1 MPERSGNG
9 SNLTL
14 PERSGKPSPPLGE
27 RLDFTPVTS
36 RTVTLLDVA
45 RAAGVS
51 KSTVSDALQGSGRVA
66 EATRDRVRA
75 VAEDLGYRPNSAAR
89 RLRRASTGAVGLHL
103 PATATRLDYYMNLAF
118 GAVERAQ
125 EDGLDMVLLAPS
137 GAAGG
142 RIASRVDGLL
152 VIDPEPGDSAVPGLL
167 DAGVPVVTGERYL
180 GPATGPSGA
189 VVCDNAA
196 SLTALLDH
204 VTERGARRP
213 ALLAPSGSSAW
224 ATALRATA
232 GSWGRAHG
240 VAVTLRTVPFAATP
254 AEAEAATLALLAADP
269 AVDAVICA
277 PDGSAPGALR
287 AAAALGRKVGAS
299 GASGTSG
306 AGSAS
311 GASGA
316 TSTSGA
322 IDGNGRTGEGSRTEH
337 DRSEGG
343 RTEGDRTEH
352 GGPGKP
358 ASPGSTDPAAGPL
371 GAGLLVAS
379 CVDGTA
385 TRGAEPPVTA
395 VDLRPAAYGRA
406 CAELLCDILA
416 GRTAPDTVRRHSWSL
431 ETRTS
436 TGPPG

>member
-1 MPERSGNG
+1 M
-9 SNLTL
+9 
-14 PERSGKPSPPLGE
+14 
-27 RLDFTPVTS
+27 TS

-75 VAEDLGYRPNSAAR
+75 VAEELGYRPNSAAR

-232 GSWGRAHG
+232 GSWGRTHG

-277 PDGSAPGALR
+277 PDGSAPGVLR
-287 AAAALGRKVGAS
+287 AATALGRKVGAS
-299 GASGTSG
+299 GTSDTSG
-306 AGSAS
+306 ASS
-311 GASGA
+311 ASGA

-322 IDGNGRTGEGSRTEH
+322 IDGNGITG
-337 DRSEGG
+337 
-343 RTEGDRTEH
+343 EGDRTEH
-352 GGPGKP
+352 G
-358 ASPGSTDPAAGPL
+358 SPGGTDAAVGPV

-416 GRTAPDTVRRHSWSL
+416 GRAAPDTVRRHSWSL
-431 ETRTS
+431 ETRAS
-436 TGPPG
+436 TRPPG

>member
-1 MPERSGNG
+1 M
-9 SNLTL
+9 
-14 PERSGKPSPPLGE
+14 
-27 RLDFTPVTS
+27 TS

-75 VAEDLGYRPNSAAR
+75 VAEELGYRPNSAAR

-213 ALLAPSGSSAW
+213 ALLAPAGSSAW

-240 VAVTLRTVPFAATP
+240 VTVTLRTVPFAATP
-254 AEAEAATLALLAADP
+254 AEAEAATRALLAADP

-277 PDGSAPGALR
+277 PDGSAPGVLR
-287 AAAALGRKVGAS
+287 AAAALGRKVGAIS
-299 GASGTSG
+299 TGGASG
-306 AGSAS
+306 AHEAS
-311 GASGA
+311 GASDE
-316 TSTSGA
+316 S
-322 IDGNGRTGEGSRTEH
+322 GRTGEGG
-337 DRSEGG
+337 RSEGG
-343 RTEGDRTEH
+343 
-352 GGPGKP
+352 GPGR
-358 ASPGSTDPAAGPL
+358 PGGAGAAVGTV

-416 GRTAPDTVRRHSWSL
+416 DRAAPDTVRRHSWSL
-431 ETRTS
+431 ETRAS
-436 TGPPG
+436 TGSPG

>member
-1 MPERSGNG
+1 M
-9 SNLTL
+9 
-14 PERSGKPSPPLGE
+14 
-27 RLDFTPVTS
+27 TS

-75 VAEDLGYRPNSAAR
+75 VAEELGYRPNSAAR

-254 AEAEAATLALLAADP
+254 AEAEAATRALLAADP

-277 PDGSAPGALR
+277 PDGSAPGVLR
-287 AAAALGRKVGAS
+287 AATALGRKVGA
-299 GASGTSG
+299 T
-306 AGSAS
+306 SAS
-311 GASGA
+311 EASGA
-316 TSTSGA
+316 TSASSACGTTSASG
-322 IDGNGRTGEGSRTEH
+322 GNGRNGEGA
-337 DRSEGG
+337 RSEGARSESARSGSAGHG
-343 RTEGDRTEH
+343 RP
-352 GGPGKP
+352 GG
-358 ASPGSTDPAAGPL
+358 AAAAVGPMS
-371 GAGLLVAS
+371 GGLLVAS

-416 GRTAPDTVRRHSWSL
+416 DRAAPDTVRRHSWSL
-431 ETRTS
+431 ETRAS
-436 TGPPG
+436 TGSPG

>member
-1 MPERSGNG
+1 M
-9 SNLTL
+9 
-14 PERSGKPSPPLGE
+14 
-27 RLDFTPVTS
+27 TS

-66 EATRDRVRA
+66 EATRDRVRT
-75 VAEDLGYRPNSAAR
+75 VAEALGYRPNSAAR
-89 RLRRASTGAVGLHL
+89 HLRRASTGAVGLHL

-137 GAAGG
+137 GATGG

-152 VIDPEPGDSAVPGLL
+152 VIDPEAGDSAVPGLL

-224 ATALRATA
+224 ATALRTTA

-240 VAVTLRTVPFAATP
+240 VTVTLRTVPFASTP
-254 AEAEAATLALLAADP
+254 AEAEAATRALLAADP

-277 PDGSAPGALR
+277 PDGSAPGVLR
-287 AAAALGRKVGAS
+287 AAAALGRE
-299 GASGTSG
+299 
-306 AGSAS
+306 AGRA
-311 GASGA
+311 
-316 TSTSGA
+316 
-322 IDGNGRTGEGSRTEH
+322 GE
-337 DRSEGG
+337 
-343 RTEGDRTEH
+343 
-352 GGPGKP
+352 
-358 ASPGSTDPAAGPL
+358 ADPRAGV
-371 GAGLLVAS
+371 ALLVAS
-379 CVDGTA
+379 CVDGPA

-406 CAELLCDILA
+406 CADLLCDILA
-416 GRTAPDTVRRHSWSL
+416 GRAAPDTVRRHAWSL
-431 ETRTS
+431 ETRAS
-436 TGPPG
+436 TGSPGSPG

>member
-1 MPERSGNG
+1 M
-9 SNLTL
+9 
-14 PERSGKPSPPLGE
+14 
-27 RLDFTPVTS
+27 TS

-45 RAAGVS
+45 RTAGVS

-75 VAEDLGYRPNSAAR
+75 VAEELGYRPNSAAR

-240 VAVTLRTVPFAATP
+240 VAVTLRAVPFAATP
-254 AEAEAATLALLAADP
+254 AEAEAATRALLAADP

-277 PDGSAPGALR
+277 PDGSAPGVLR

-299 GASGTSG
+299 SACGTTR
-306 AGSAS
+306 AS
-311 GASGA
+311 GASRA
-316 TSTSGA
+316 S
-322 IDGNGRTGEGSRTEH
+322 DGNGRTGEGG
-337 DRSEGG
+337 RSEGG
-343 RTEGDRTEH
+343 G
-352 GGPGKP
+352 
-358 ASPGSTDPAAGPL
+358 TDAAAGPV

-416 GRTAPDTVRRHSWSL
+416 DRAALDTVRRHSWSL
-431 ETRTS
+431 ETRAS
-436 TGPPG
+436 TGSPG

>member
-1 MPERSGNG
+1 M
-9 SNLTL
+9 
-14 PERSGKPSPPLGE
+14 
-27 RLDFTPVTS
+27 TS

-51 KSTVSDALQGSGRVA
+51 KSTASDALQGSGRVA

-75 VAEDLGYRPNSAAR
+75 VADELGYRPNSAAR

-152 VIDPEPGDSAVPGLL
+152 VIDPEAGDSAVPGLL

-180 GPATGPSGA
+180 GPAAAPSAA

-213 ALLAPSGSSAW
+213 AVLAPSGSSAW

-232 GSWGRAHG
+232 RSWGLAHG
-240 VAVTLRTVPFAATP
+240 MEVALRTVPFAATP
-254 AEAEAATLALLAADP
+254 AEAEETTRALLTADP

-277 PDGSAPGALR
+277 PDGSTPGVLR
-287 AAAALGRKVGAS
+287 AATALGHEVGTAGGGGTTDES
-299 GASGTSG
+299 GGIA
-306 AGSAS
+306 
-311 GASGA
+311 
-316 TSTSGA
+316 
-322 IDGNGRTGEGSRTEH
+322 
-337 DRSEGG
+337 RS
-343 RTEGDRTEH
+343 
-352 GGPGKP
+352 
-358 ASPGSTDPAAGPL
+358 
-371 GAGLLVAS
+371 GLLIAS
-379 CVDGTA
+379 CVDGPA

-416 GRTAPDTVRRHSWSL
+416 GRAAPDTVRRHAWSL
-431 ETRTS
+431 ETRAS
-436 TGPPG
+436 TGSPG

>member
-1 MPERSGNG
+1 M
-9 SNLTL
+9 
-14 PERSGKPSPPLGE
+14 
-27 RLDFTPVTS
+27 TS

-75 VAEDLGYRPNSAAR
+75 VAEELGYRPNSAAR

-137 GAAGG
+137 GVAGG

-204 VTERGARRP
+204 VAERGARHP

-240 VAVTLRTVPFAATP
+240 VTVTLRTVPFAATP
-254 AEAEAATLALLAADP
+254 AEAEAATRALLAADP

-277 PDGSAPGALR
+277 PDGSAPGVLR
-287 AAAALGRKVGAS
+287 AAAALGRKIGAS
-299 GASGTSG
+299 GASGASS
-306 AGSAS
+306 ACEAS
-311 GASGA
+311 GGNGAS
-316 TSTSGA
+316 
-322 IDGNGRTGEGSRTEH
+322 DGNGRTGEGG
-337 DRSEGG
+337 RSEGG
-343 RTEGDRTEH
+343 
-352 GGPGKP
+352 GPGR
-358 ASPGSTDPAAGPL
+358 PGGTGAAVGL
-371 GAGLLVAS
+371 AGTGLLVAS

-395 VDLRPAAYGRA
+395 VDLHPTAYGRA

-416 GRTAPDTVRRHSWSL
+416 DRAAPDTVRRHSWSL
-431 ETRTS
+431 ETRAS
-436 TGPPG
+436 TGSPG

>member
-1 MPERSGNG
+1 M
-9 SNLTL
+9 T
-14 PERSGKPSPPLGE
+14 SP
-27 RLDFTPVTS
+27 
-36 RTVTLLDVA
+36 TVTLLDVA

-66 EATRDRVRA
+66 AATRDRVRA
-75 VAEDLGYRPNSAAR
+75 VADELGYRPNSAAR

-125 EDGLDMVLLAPS
+125 EDGLDVVLLAPS
-137 GAAGG
+137 GASGG

-152 VIDPEPGDSAVPGLL
+152 VIDPEVGDSAVPGLL

-180 GPATGPSGA
+180 GPATDPSGA

-213 ALLAPSGSSAW
+213 ALLAPEGSSAW

-232 GSWGRAHG
+232 RSWGQAQG
-240 VAVTLRTVPFAATP
+240 VEVTVRTVPFAATP
-254 AEAEAATLALLAADP
+254 GEAEETTRALLTADP

-277 PDGSAPGALR
+277 PDGSAPGVLR
-287 AAAALGRKVGAS
+287 AAAALGREVGGVDSDRTGGGRPGGS
-299 GASGTSG
+299 GEAGDSRAGTS
-306 AGSAS
+306 
-311 GASGA
+311 
-316 TSTSGA
+316 
-322 IDGNGRTGEGSRTEH
+322 
-337 DRSEGG
+337 
-343 RTEGDRTEH
+343 
-352 GGPGKP
+352 
-358 ASPGSTDPAAGPL
+358 
-371 GAGLLVAS
+371 LLVAS
-379 CVDGTA
+379 CVDGTT
-385 TRGAEPPVTA
+385 TRSAEPPVTA

-416 GRTAPDTVRRHSWSL
+416 DRAAPDTVRRHAWSL
-431 ETRTS
+431 ETRAS
-436 TGPPG
+436 TGPPD

>member
-1 MPERSGNG
+1 M
-9 SNLTL
+9 
-14 PERSGKPSPPLGE
+14 
-27 RLDFTPVTS
+27 
-36 RTVTLLDVA
+36 DVPTT
-45 RAAGVS
+45 GVS

-66 EATRDRVRA
+66 EATRGRVRA
-75 VAEDLGYRPNSAAR
+75 VAQELGYRPNSAAR
-89 RLRRASTGAVGLHL
+89 RLRRASAGAVGLHL

-137 GAAGG
+137 GASGG

-152 VIDPEPGDSAVPGLL
+152 VIDPEIGDSAVPWLL

-232 GSWGRAHG
+232 RSWGLAHG
-240 VAVTLRTVPFAATP
+240 AEVAVRTVPFAATP
-254 AEAEAATLALLAADP
+254 GEAEEATRALLAADP

-277 PDGSAPGALR
+277 PDGSAPGVLR
-287 AAAALGRKVGAS
+287 AAAALGRE
-299 GASGTSG
+299 
-306 AGSAS
+306 AGSA
-311 GASGA
+311 
-316 TSTSGA
+316 
-322 IDGNGRTGEGSRTEH
+322 GEG
-337 DRSEGG
+337 RS
-343 RTEGDRTEH
+343 
-352 GGPGKP
+352 
-358 ASPGSTDPAAGPL
+358 
-371 GAGLLVAS
+371 GLLVAS

-385 TRGAEPPVTA
+385 TRSAEPPVTA

-416 GRTAPDTVRRHSWSL
+416 DRAAPDTVRRHAWSL
-431 ETRTS
+431 ETRAS
-436 TGPPG
+436 TGPA

>member
-1 MPERSGNG
+1 M
-9 SNLTL
+9 
-14 PERSGKPSPPLGE
+14 
-27 RLDFTPVTS
+27 TS

-75 VAEDLGYRPNSAAR
+75 VAEELGYRPNSAAR

-240 VAVTLRTVPFAATP
+240 VAVTLRTVPFASTP
-254 AEAEAATLALLAADP
+254 AEAEAATRALLAADP

-277 PDGSAPGALR
+277 PDGSAPGVLR
-287 AAAALGRKVGAS
+287 AATALGRKVGATS
-299 GASGTSG
+299 TSSACGTTSASSASEASGTSG
-306 AGSAS
+306 
-311 GASGA
+311 
-316 TSTSGA
+316 
-322 IDGNGRTGEGSRTEH
+322 GNGRN
-337 DRSEGG
+337 SEGG
-343 RTEGDRTEH
+343 RSESA
-352 GGPGKP
+352 GPGR
-358 ASPGSTDPAAGPL
+358 PGGAAAAVGPMS
-371 GAGLLVAS
+371 AGLLVAS

-416 GRTAPDTVRRHSWSL
+416 DRAAPDTVRRHSWSL
-431 ETRTS
+431 ETRAS
-436 TGPPG
+436 TGSPG

>member
-1 MPERSGNG
+1 M
-9 SNLTL
+9 
-14 PERSGKPSPPLGE
+14 
-27 RLDFTPVTS
+27 TS

-75 VAEDLGYRPNSAAR
+75 VAEELGYRPNSAAR

-240 VAVTLRTVPFAATP
+240 VTVTVRTVPFAATP
-254 AEAEAATLALLAADP
+254 AEAEAATRDLLAADP

-277 PDGSAPGALR
+277 PDGSAPGVLR
-287 AAAALGRKVGAS
+287 AAATLGRKVGAS
-299 GASGTSG
+299 STGEASG
-306 AGSAS
+306 AGEARGTGGAGNTGVAS
-311 GASGA
+311 GA
-316 TSTSGA
+316 
-322 IDGNGRTGEGSRTEH
+322 
-337 DRSEGG
+337 
-343 RTEGDRTEH
+343 
-352 GGPGKP
+352 
-358 ASPGSTDPAAGPL
+358 AAGPVAVNPTA
-371 GAGLLVAS
+371 AGLLVAS

-385 TRGAEPPVTA
+385 VRGAEPPVTA

-416 GRTAPDTVRRHSWSL
+416 DRAAPDTVRRHSWSL
-431 ETRTS
+431 ETRAS
-436 TGPPG
+436 TGSPG

>member
-1 MPERSGNG
+1 M
-9 SNLTL
+9 
-14 PERSGKPSPPLGE
+14 
-27 RLDFTPVTS
+27 TS

-75 VAEDLGYRPNSAAR
+75 VAEELGYRPNSAAR

-277 PDGSAPGALR
+277 PDGSAPGVLR
-287 AAAALGRKVGAS
+287 AATTLGRKVGAS
-299 GASGTSG
+299 SPSGACGATNASGS
-306 AGSAS
+306 
-311 GASGA
+311 SGA

-322 IDGNGRTGEGSRTEH
+322 IDGNGRTGEGSRTEY
-337 DRSEGG
+337 DRS
-343 RTEGDRTEH
+343 EGDRTERDRTEH
-352 GGPGKP
+352 GKP
-358 ASPGSTDPAAGPL
+358 ASPGGPDPAAGPL

-395 VDLRPAAYGRA
+395 VDLHPAAYGRA

-431 ETRTS
+431 ETRAS
-436 TGPPG
+436 TGSPG

>member
-1 MPERSGNG
+1 M
-9 SNLTL
+9 
-14 PERSGKPSPPLGE
+14 
-27 RLDFTPVTS
+27 TS

-75 VAEDLGYRPNSAAR
+75 VAEELDYRPNSAAR

-254 AEAEAATLALLAADP
+254 AEAEAATRALLAADP

-277 PDGSAPGALR
+277 PDGSAPGVLR
-287 AAAALGRKVGAS
+287 AATALGRKVGATS
-299 GASGTSG
+299 ASSSCGTTS
-306 AGSAS
+306 ATRGSSASEAS
-311 GASGA
+311 GASG
-316 TSTSGA
+316 
-322 IDGNGRTGEGSRTEH
+322 GNGRTGEGA
-337 DRSEGG
+337 RSEGARSESG
-343 RTEGDRTEH
+343 RSESV
-352 GGPGKP
+352 GPGR
-358 ASPGSTDPAAGPL
+358 PGGAAAAVGPMS
-371 GAGLLVAS
+371 AGLLVAS

-416 GRTAPDTVRRHSWSL
+416 DRAAPDTVRRHSWSL
-431 ETRTS
+431 ETRAS
-436 TGPPG
+436 TGSPG

>member
-1 MPERSGNG
+1 M
-9 SNLTL
+9 
-14 PERSGKPSPPLGE
+14 
-27 RLDFTPVTS
+27 TS

-66 EATRDRVRA
+66 EATRGRVRA
-75 VAEDLGYRPNSAAR
+75 VAQELGYRPNSAAR
-89 RLRRASTGAVGLHL
+89 RLRRASAGAVGLHL

-137 GAAGG
+137 GASGG

-152 VIDPEPGDSAVPGLL
+152 VIDPEIGDSAVPWLL

-232 GSWGRAHG
+232 RSWGLAHG
-240 VAVTLRTVPFAATP
+240 AEVAVRTVPFAATP
-254 AEAEAATLALLAADP
+254 GEAEEATRALLAADP

-277 PDGSAPGALR
+277 PDGSAPGVLR
-287 AAAALGRKVGAS
+287 AAAALGRE
-299 GASGTSG
+299 
-306 AGSAS
+306 AGSA
-311 GASGA
+311 
-316 TSTSGA
+316 
-322 IDGNGRTGEGSRTEH
+322 GEG
-337 DRSEGG
+337 RS
-343 RTEGDRTEH
+343 
-352 GGPGKP
+352 
-358 ASPGSTDPAAGPL
+358 
-371 GAGLLVAS
+371 GLLVAS

-385 TRGAEPPVTA
+385 TRSAEPPVTA

-416 GRTAPDTVRRHSWSL
+416 DRAAPDTVRRHAWSL
-431 ETRTS
+431 ETRAS
-436 TGPPG
+436 TGSA

>member
-1 MPERSGNG
+1 M
-9 SNLTL
+9 
-14 PERSGKPSPPLGE
+14 
-27 RLDFTPVTS
+27 TS

-75 VAEDLGYRPNSAAR
+75 VAEELGYRPNSAAR

-137 GAAGG
+137 GAVGG

-180 GPATGPSGA
+180 GPAAGPSGA

-240 VAVTLRTVPFAATP
+240 VAVILRTVPFAATP
-254 AEAEAATLALLAADP
+254 AEAEAATRALLAADP

-277 PDGSAPGALR
+277 PDGSAPGVLR
-287 AAAALGRKVGAS
+287 AAEALGRKVGAI
-299 GASGTSG
+299 
-306 AGSAS
+306 SAS
-311 GASGA
+311 GRNGKGDQSE
-316 TSTSGA
+316 
-322 IDGNGRTGEGSRTEH
+322 DGQSKGH
-337 DRSEGG
+337 
-343 RTEGDRTEH
+343 RTEG
-352 GGPGKP
+352 GGPGRP
-358 ASPGSTDPAAGPL
+358 RATGAAVGPAAVGPPA
-371 GAGLLVAS
+371 AGLLVAS

-395 VDLRPAAYGRA
+395 VDLHPTAYGRA

-416 GRTAPDTVRRHSWSL
+416 DRAAPDTVRRHSWSL
-431 ETRTS
+431 ETRAS
-436 TGPPG
+436 TGSPG